1 MKIKQQFLIVLPL
14 ILFVVF
20 NFSSCKTDE
29 AIPIK
34 DLLVL
39 EAKAGDILLNA
50 DQAATGVATNA
61 SIVVLFSENLEL
73 ESLVEGSIT
82 LKTGG
87 NLANIDLTGIGNK
100 VTITPLGGM
109 LTGRTYTL
117 NITEA
122 VKSYQG
128 VRLTSVGYEFVVEG
142 EIVVAPLEIN
152 SVKVDGK
159 ELDPSATTTNVST
172 ESPIIITFSSALA
185 IATVNS
191 TSISLKDVNSDPVAT
206 TLDLNGQVVTLTPVS
221 TLSNLS
227 SFTLELANTLESTE
241 GGTYVAQTFAF
252 TTGTTA
258 LVPPQADKQS
268 AFWRFNGSSNDATGN
283 QTTLVEQYTYATD
296 RYGVE
301 GAAASFN
308 GDGDIMEVLG
318 DASLM
323 ASDWT
328 MSVWVNVD
336 VADLSGTRYFAG
348 IGVENGFYLEMYTG
362 FEGMGF
368 YTSNE
373 DAPGS
378 GVNPGT
384 AWGSKILDTTP
395 AQDKVWA
402 HLAFTMGTDGIRRGY
417 MNGAMVM
424 ADTLG
429 VGGMLFN
436 AGPAGIN
443 SNLALGYICGTESTG
458 TGWAL
463 YENDKNAGVT
473 YKGLL
478 DDVRIFTTVL
488 TAQEITDLYNLEK

>member
-1 MKIKQQFLIVLPL
+1 MKIKQQLLIVLPL
-14 ILFVVF
+14 VLFVVV
-20 NFSSCKTDE
+20 NFFACKEDA

-34 DLLVL
+34 DLSVL
-39 EAKAGDILLNA
+39 EAKAGDVLLNT
-50 DQAATGVATNA
+50 DQAVTSIATDAA
-61 SIVVLFSENLEL
+61 IVVRFSENLEL

-128 VRLTSVGYEFVVEG
+128 VRLTSIGYEFVVEG
-142 EIVVAPLEIN
+142 DIVVAPLEIN

-159 ELDPSATTTNVST
+159 ELDPSAATTNVST
-172 ESPIIITFSSALA
+172 EAPIVITFSSALA

-191 TSISLKDVNSDPVAT
+191 TSIVLKDDNGDPVAT
-206 TLDLNGQVVTLTPVS
+206 TLDLNGQVVTLTS
-221 TLSNLS
+221 DATLNDLS
-227 SFTLELANTLESTE
+227 SYTLHLANTLESSE
-241 GGTYVAQTFAF
+241 GGAYIGETFAF

-283 QTTLVEQYTYATD
+283 QTTIIEQFTYVTD

-318 DASLM
+318 DESLM
-323 ASDWT
+323 ASNWT

-336 VADLSGTRYFAG
+336 VADLTTGTRYFTG

-362 FEGMGF
+362 FETMGF

-384 AWGSKILDTTP
+384 AWGSKILDIAP

-402 HLAFTMGTDGIRRGY
+402 HLAFTMVSDGIRICY

-436 AGPAGIN
+436 AAPAGIN
-443 SNLALGYICGTESTG
+443 SNLSLGYICGTESTG

-463 YENDKNAGVT
+463 YENDKNEGVT
-473 YKGLL
+473 
-478 DDVRIFTTVL
+478 
-488 TAQEITDLYNLEK
+488 